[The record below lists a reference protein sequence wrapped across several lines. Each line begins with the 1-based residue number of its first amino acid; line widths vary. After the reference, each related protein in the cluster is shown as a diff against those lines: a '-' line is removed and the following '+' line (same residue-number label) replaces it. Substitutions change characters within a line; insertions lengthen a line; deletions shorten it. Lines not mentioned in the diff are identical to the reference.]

1 MNREKNF
8 HVFRQQHQKKR
19 KRQQYRQQQQN
30 RHFKLI
36 KVLAHLWAFHPT
48 VNISYLL
55 KYTTVCNEK
64 ESDSVQATMRSQA
77 IERVRDKMWLY
88 SLAPEVPKYQSS
100 KSLPLV

>member
-36 KVLAHLWAFHPT
+36 KVLAHL
-48 VNISYLL
+48 
-55 KYTTVCNEK
+55 
-64 ESDSVQATMRSQA
+64 
-77 IERVRDKMWLY
+77 
-88 SLAPEVPKYQSS
+88 
-100 KSLPLV
+100 